1 MKRKLIALCVSSVLV
16 GTGIIFNM
24 NQDVSAPTVEKFTED
39 TSASVSKHDT
49 KVSKHENVDK
59 DEKSIA
65 ASTNRKAE
73 TKKSKNEES
82 STEKSES
89 QNSSSKQT
97 STSKSETKASVSSE
111 SKKQTSKKE
120 GSSKSSSG
128 SDQKTST
135 SNSSNASSKSNNVVV
150 SQPVEKPNE
159 SKQEPA
165 VESTPTPEPTRPSYA
180 CPGGVNPD
188 VSCDVILDTNFYY
201 ATYGSQA
208 EADAAGM
215 YYLDEVMYIGD
226 IEITNYS
233 VQPVYRNDYSIAYY
247 GLNLWS
253 NGTLIQ

>member
-16 GTGIIFNM
+16 GSGIIFNM
-24 NQDVSAPTVEKFTED
+24 NQDVSVPTVEKFTED
-39 TSASVSKHDT
+39 TSASVSKH
-49 KVSKHENVDK
+49 ENVDK

-65 ASTNRKAE
+65 ASANRKAE
-73 TKKSKNEES
+73 TKESKNEKS
-82 STEKSES
+82 STEKNES
-89 QNSSSKQT
+89 QKSLSKQT
-97 STSKSETKASVSSE
+97 STSKSETTASVSSE
-111 SKKQTSKKE
+111 SKKQNSKKE
-120 GSSKSSSG
+120 GSSKNSSG

-135 SNSSNASSKSNNVVV
+135 SNGSNVSSKSNNDVV
-150 SQPVEKPNE
+150 SQPVEKPTE
-159 SKQEPA
+159 TKQEP
-165 VESTPTPEPTRPSYA
+165 TPTLEPAKPSYA

-201 ATYGSQA
+201 ATYGTQT

-233 VQPVYRNDYSIAYY
+233 VQPVYRNDHSIAYY